1 MEGKKGKR
9 VALRDDVFLPL
20 LLFFLLRIVMEF
32 SHKEISHGSFFP
44 MEKYI
49 YVFLK
54 EKLRR
59 KNRSFF
65 YDTLLDF
72 RILKNL

>member
-9 VALRDDVFLPL
+9 VALRDDVFLSI
-20 LLFFLLRIVMEF
+20 LRIVMEF

-49 YVFLK
+49 YFFLK